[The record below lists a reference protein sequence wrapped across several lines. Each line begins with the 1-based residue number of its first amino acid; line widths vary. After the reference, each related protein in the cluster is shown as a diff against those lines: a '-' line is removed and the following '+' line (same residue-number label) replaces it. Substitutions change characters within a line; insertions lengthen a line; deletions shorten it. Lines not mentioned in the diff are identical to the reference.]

1 MFQSITKRTGVLI
14 ALIFL
19 AAIFTAITDSA
30 LAQSASGTIKGTV
43 TDSAGAVVAGANVE
57 VVNDDTGEK
66 RAAVTNEQGGYTIPN
81 LPVGEYTVNVN
92 AAGFASAKAERV
104 KVSVSFTTDAD
115 LSLNPA
121 GAAETI
127 IVTTGDTQTV
137 VNTSDQQLSTLI
149 DNRKILDLPLLSRDP
164 NSLILLAPNTTTS
177 TGSLNGF
184 IVNGQSERNN
194 NFQVDG
200 IDNND
205 ADVPGGRGGA
215 STPNID
221 ATQEFRVIT
230 SNFSAEFG
238 RNTGGLINVVTKGGT
253 NEYHGNAYIY
263 YRSDRF
269 AARDFFDVSGQAD
282 PLQRR
287 QYGGS
292 LGGPILKDKLFFFAN
307 YERDIF
313 DEGQQETRTVPSALA
328 RQGIFDTG
336 ALFGRLVFDPNSPN
350 NRSSVALEN
359 IGYPAGTP
367 NLGIDPAIAQIL
379 NVYPLGNSPGEGPL
393 PGVFDTFRFSPVFR
407 SKSNALATRVDY
419 NFSDKHNLSGSF
431 NFGDGSFD
439 FLSETFPGTNDG
451 GRAPFRSYL
460 LALNLVSTL
469 SPNLINELRVGGNRI
484 EVVFNGPGDGS
495 VDTGPFD
502 AIRTAFQNNG
512 VPAAVGFGGPNGS
525 IINLFGG
532 TVSPLVAFDTQFRF
546 TGTTNIA
553 DAVTY
558 IRGAHTFKFGVETRF
573 VYSNG
578 ASNFNRQEALDFNLA
593 QFGSNFAFLR
603 DNTGARISNGTAT
616 GQALNNFATLLSG
629 FAIQQTQSQFYDSGG
644 SRVDQDYRGFR
655 LREFDLFVQDNW
667 KVRPNLTLNLG
678 LRWDYKGVP
687 FEVNGQVSNLINQDA
702 SGPTPAGG
710 FVYQTVGKNSANP
723 DQPLYLNDYNN
734 FAPRFGFNYSPAFTE
749 GFLGALTGGPGK
761 TSIRGGYGL
770 FYDRIFSNLFTNTSS
785 NPPFQNQVNQF
796 ALDVIQNIPRAQT
809 LGPITSIEDGAGLA
823 TLIFPLP
830 GNNPFQDK
838 FATPYT
844 QSWNFGFQRQLGD
857 SFLIEADY
865 VGSKGT
871 NLLRQADA
879 TLISVA
885 RVNAITGANNPIDPT
900 DFQGNQ
906 DNGTLNTAF
915 DQSVIFL
922 TLGHSTYNSMALRAT
937 KRFGNTFFGS
947 GNLQAA
953 YTWSHSID
961 NVVDPLPARAQA
973 GDRSLPRD
981 SSGFNGGFNAERG
994 NSGFDTRHRFVSN
1007 FVYDLPFRSD
1017 NGLLNRIVSGF
1028 TLSGILTL
1036 QSGQPFSIF
1045 TSVDTIGSGISQR
1058 ASFAVPGQGVTS
1070 SPNAGENLRPST
1082 QVGPSASLFRQPN
1095 IGEPGNIARNS
1106 FYGRGFKNFDFSV
1119 IKRIPITENVR
1130 FRVQADFF
1138 NLFNNVNLANPN
1150 SALGELSITS
1160 STFGQST
1167 STRGTPRIIQF
1178 AARFD
1183 F

>member
-1 MFQSITKRTGVLI
+1 MFRSITKRVGVLS
-14 ALIFL
+14 ALALL
-19 AAIFTAITDSA
+19 AAIFTASTNAVI
-30 LAQSASGTIKGTV
+30 AQSSSGTIRGTV

-57 VVNDDTGEK
+57 VVNNNNGEK
-66 RAAVTNEQGGYTIPN
+66 RSAVTNEQGGYTVPN
-81 LPVGEYTVNVN
+81 LSVGEYTVNVS
-92 AAGFASAKAERV
+92 AVGFALGKAERV
-104 KVSVSFTTDAD
+104 AVSVSFTTDAD

-121 GAAETI
+121 GATETVV
-127 IVTTGDTQTV
+127 VTSGDTQTT
-137 VNTSDQQLSTLI
+137 VNTNDQQLSTLI

-164 NSLILLAPNTTTS
+164 NALILLSPNTTTS
-177 TGSLNGF
+177 SGSLNGF

-230 SNFSAEFG
+230 SSFSAEFG
-238 RNTGGLINVVTKGGT
+238 RNAGAVINVATKSGT

-292 LGGPILKDKLFFFAN
+292 LGGPIKRDKLFFFVN

-313 DEGQQETRTVPSALA
+313 DQGLQATRTVPSALA

-336 ALFGRLVFDPNSPN
+336 GLFGRLVFAPNSAN
-350 NRSSVALEN
+350 NRSSVALQN

-367 NLGIDPAIAQIL
+367 NLGINPAIAQIL

-407 SKSNALATRVDY
+407 SKSDALATRVDY
-419 NFSDKHNLSGSF
+419 NISDKHNLSGSF
-431 NFGDGSFD
+431 NLGDGNFD
-439 FLSETFPGTNDG
+439 FQSETFPGLGDG
-451 GRAPFRSYL
+451 GNAPFRSYL
-460 LALNLVSTL
+460 LALNLVSNFT
-469 SPNLINELRVGGNRI
+469 PNFINELRVGGNRI

-495 VDTGPFD
+495 VSAGPFD
-502 AIRTAFQNNG
+502 AIRSAFSSNG
-512 VPAAVGFGGPNGS
+512 VPAEVGFGGSNGS

-546 TGTTNIA
+546 AGTTNVA
-553 DAVTY
+553 DSITY
-558 IRGAHTFKFGVETRF
+558 IRGAHTFKFGGETRF
-573 VYSNG
+573 VYSNS

-603 DNTGARISNGTAT
+603 DNTGARLSNGTAV
-616 GQALNNFATLLSG
+616 GVALNNFATFLSG
-629 FAIQQTQSQFYDSGG
+629 FAIQQTQSQFYDKDGN
-644 SRVDQDYRGFR
+644 RVDQDYRGFR
-655 LREFDLFVQDNW
+655 IREFDLFFQDNW
-667 KVRPNLTLNLG
+667 KVRSNLTLNLG

-702 SGPTPAGG
+702 SSATPAGG
-710 FVYQTVGKNSANP
+710 FIYQTVGKNSTNP

-734 FAPRFGFNYSPAFTE
+734 FAPRFGFNYSPSFND

-761 TSIRGGYGL
+761 TSIRGGYGV

-785 NPPFQNQVNQF
+785 NPPFQNQINQF
-796 ALDVIQNIPRAQT
+796 ALDVIQNVPRAET
-809 LGPITSIEDGAGLA
+809 IGPVTSVEDGARLG

-844 QSWNFGFQRQLGD
+844 QSWNFGVQRQLGN
-857 SFLIEADY
+857 SLLLEADY
-865 VGSKGT
+865 VGAKGT

-879 TLISVA
+879 TLTNVS

-900 DFQGNQ
+900 DFQGNI

-915 DQSVIFL
+915 DQSRIFL
-922 TLGHSTYNSMALRAT
+922 TLGHSTYNAMTLRAT
-937 KRFGNTFFGS
+937 KRLGESFFGS
-947 GNLQAA
+947 ANMQAA
-953 YTWSHSID
+953 YTFSHSID
-961 NVVDPLPARAQA
+961 NVVDPLPDRAQA

-994 NSGFDTRHRFVSN
+994 SSGFDTRHRFVSN
-1007 FVYDLPFRSD
+1007 FVYDLPRFENR
-1017 NGLLNRIVSGF
+1017 LLNRVFGDISM
-1028 TLSGILTL
+1028 SGILTL

-1045 TSVDTIGSGISQR
+1045 TGVDTIGTGVSQR
-1058 ASFAVPGQGVTS
+1058 ASFAESGQGVT
-1070 SPNAGENLRPST
+1070 PGANAGENLRPST
-1082 QVGPSASLFRQPN
+1082 QIGPSATLVREPE
-1095 IGEPGNIARNS
+1095 IGEAGNVGRNS
-1106 FYGRGFKNFDFSV
+1106 FYGHGFKNFDFSF
-1119 IKRIPITENVR
+1119 IKRIPLKENVR
-1130 FRVQADFF
+1130 LRVQADFF

-1160 STFGQST
+1160 PTFGQSS

-1178 AARFD
+1178 AARFE